1 MIKGLELLLHHWSLS
16 VYLLSVVYIIFIN
29 IYIHIFIYLYT
40 DANIIWKKT
49 LNWICAVKLKIW
61 NYMCVLEISRRCQ
74 SWVIEGQSWSSKP
87 LTDMFVTFLWG
98 QTRICRASIFGVL
111 RSSILTKDCLTD
123 WLRVLLLFEAISS
136 SLYEPLHVPISQ
148 MESIALIY
156 AQILMRKCCYLLLA
170 RQHPLL
176 AGWAR
181 TALFVVWRFWP
192 RSIAAPRKLWP
203 VTCAKRLVFWFVR
216 DCESVCFCGWPPFI
230 AFKCPYTT
238 QNMST
243 SLDTYMYLLTWLKQL
258 I

>member
-1 MIKGLELLLHHWSLS
+1 MCSETKNMKLHVRPWNFQTLPELGH
-16 VYLLSVVYIIFIN
+16 
-29 IYIHIFIYLYT
+29 
-40 DANIIWKKT
+40 
-49 LNWICAVKLKIW
+49 
-61 NYMCVLEISRRCQ
+61 RR
-74 SWVIEGQSWSSKP
+74 QSWSSKP

-123 WLRVLLLFEAISS
+123 WVACAFAIWSNIKQPLWTLTCANIPNGINSIDLCSNFNAQMLLFAPCSPAS
-136 SLYEPLHVPISQ
+136 TFGRMGTDSPLRRLEILA
-148 MESIALIY
+148 EIY
-156 AQILMRKCCYLLLA
+156 RC
-170 RQHPLL
+170 
-176 AGWAR
+176 
-181 TALFVVWRFWP
+181 T
-192 RSIAAPRKLWP
+192 RKLWP